1 MACLPRIEF
10 EYPANSQPDAAII
23 WLHGL
28 GADGSDFAGI
38 VPELKLPST
47 LALRFIFP
55 HAPSIPVT
63 INNGFVMPA
72 WYDIVDADV
81 GRKVD
86 EVQLLASAAAVHK
99 LIDEQIALGI
109 RSERIILAG
118 FSQGG
123 AVVIQAALSYPQ
135 PLGGLLSLSSYFATA
150 ETIRPHPANKT
161 IPVNICHGTHDPVV
175 AEKLGR
181 SSRDLL
187 MAMGYHPQYHTYPME
202 HSVSLEEVHDVSK
215 WMQQLLLPAARTALN
230 PGS

>member
-10 EYPANSQPDAAII
+10 EYPANSKPDAAII

-38 VPELKLPST
+38 VPELKLPPS

-86 EVQLLASAAAVHK
+86 EVQLLESAAAVHK
-99 LIDEQIALGI
+99 LIDEQAALGI

-123 AVVIQAALSYPQ
+123 AVVIQAALTYPQ
-135 PLGGLLSLSSYFATA
+135 PLAGLLSLSSYFATA
-150 ETIRPHPANKT
+150 ETIRPHPANKA
-161 IPVNICHGTHDPVV
+161 IPVNICHGMQDPVV
-175 AEKLGR
+175 AEQLGR
-181 SSRDLL
+181 SSKDLL
-187 MAMGYHPQYHTYPME
+187 IAMGYHPEYHTYPMQ
-202 HSVSLEEVHDVSK
+202 HSVCLEEVHDISK
-215 WMQQLLLPAARTALN
+215 WMQQLLMPSSRI
-230 PGS
+230 GS